1 MSNEKVL
8 SKQFMRPVR
17 SFVLRQGR
25 LTKSQALALE
35 HNWPVYGIE
44 QAESKLEFEALFGN
58 DFPVT
63 LEIGFGNGVSLAEMA
78 EQSPEINFL
87 GVEVHRPGVGRLL
100 HLIKEKE
107 LTNVRVMADDAVEII
122 RNRIPKKSLDRVQL
136 FFPDPWHKKRHNKRR
151 IVQAS
156 FIALIASKL
165 KAGGI
170 FHLATDWE
178 PYAEHMAELMLASAQ
193 FKSISEGAYSLKPE
207 ERPTT
212 KFEKRGL
219 KLGHGVWDLIFE
231 KIE

>member
-1 MSNEKVL
+1 MCNEKVP
-8 SKQFMRPVR
+8 KQFMRPVR

-35 HNWPVYGIE
+35 HNWPIYGIE
-44 QAESKLEFEALFGN
+44 QAENELNFEALFGN
-58 DFPVT
+58 NLPVT

-78 EQSPEINFL
+78 EQSPEKNFL
-87 GVEVHRPGVGRLL
+87 GIEVHRPGVGRLL

-107 LTNVRVMADDAVEII
+107 LTNVRVMDDDAVEII
-122 RNRIPKKSLDRVQL
+122 KNRIPKKSLDRVQL

-151 IVQAS
+151 IVQTS
-156 FIALIASKL
+156 FVGLIASRL
-165 KAGGI
+165 KVGGV

-178 PYAEHMAELMLASAQ
+178 PYAEHMAELMLASTQ
-193 FKSISEGAYSLKPE
+193 FKSSSDGVYSQKPE

-212 KFEKRGL
+212 KFENRGL

-231 KIE
+231 KIG